1 MKSVLT
7 INLNKEVLMRQFYWY
22 KKYDR
27 KPAHPPEGVVYGFQA
42 EVPASWREHSGY
54 IGTTLRDHPDTFI
67 TVDPRNMK
75 GGD

>member
-1 MKSVLT
+1 
-7 INLNKEVLMRQFYWY
+7 MRQFYWY

-27 KPAHPPEGVVYGFQA
+27 KPANPPKGVVYGYEA
-42 EVPASWREHSGY
+42 EVPTSWRRQGGY
-54 IGTTLRDHPDTFI
+54 IGTILRDHPDTFI

>member
-1 MKSVLT
+1 
-7 INLNKEVLMRQFYWY
+7 MRQFYWY
-22 KKYDR
+22 KKYDHQPIPR
-27 KPAHPPEGVVYGFQA
+27 KRPKGVVYGYEA
-42 EVPASWREHSGY
+42 EVPSAYRKHSGY